1 MKKIATFGVFDIIH
15 TGHIKFLEECKNL
28 SRDSK
33 LIVVIA
39 RDSSVLK
46 DKGKLPVFRENDRI
60 YIVES
65 LKLVNEAI
73 FGNEGNDKLKII
85 EKIKPDIIA
94 LGYDQKWN
102 EKELGQELLKRG
114 LKVDII
120 RLKKYSETN
129 SSTIKSKIKFN

>member
-129 SSTIKSKIKFN
+129 SSAIKSKIKFN